1 MWTKPIQFGGVVG
14 GTNVRLDGATFY
26 DGTAYEGRFTG
37 PIIMYGRIYY
47 NLPRSDLNTGGG
59 YACVDLRTG
68 EQLFWQNMT
77 APAFGQL
84 YYYES
89 LNQHGVIPNGYLWR
103 TVGTN
108 WTAYNPLDGNDLFT
122 LTDVPSGTNIYG
134 PNGEILRYVFTY
146 STTRKN
152 GWVGLWNNTAP
163 QALTGTNN
171 ASDFTSTSFNQWRP
185 VGKTV
190 NASNAY
196 TWNATITADLTGDG
210 APTIV
215 RIIPDDMIIGRST
228 NFAGIGTWG
237 TPDPW
242 KMWAISLKPATRG
255 QLLWAKSYPAPS
267 GNQTLTPMVVD
278 PETRVFT
285 MFYRDTLKWEAFS
298 IDTGDSVWTSQPED
312 AWAFYAHTS
321 VVAEGKL
328 FSSGYGT
335 VYCYDLT
342 NGNLLWKY
350 NVPSGLESPYPNYP
364 LSVST
369 IADGKAYVGII
380 EHSASAPYWKGTKT
394 HCLNIT
400 NGQPIWTLAMHG
412 GSTAGGL
419 GAITTAYALADGYFV
434 SINLYDMQ
442 IYSIG
447 KGPSKTTVA
456 VSPKASPQGAKV
468 LLEGTVVD
476 IASGTKQAEQAAR
489 FPNGVPAVSDAS
501 MSKWMEYVYMQK
513 PKPTDVIGVRVHL
526 TAIDP
531 NNNFQDIG
539 YATSNS
545 LGNYAIEWAP
555 PVPGLYTV
563 TATFEGSESYYRSE
577 AGTSFVVSEK
587 AAPEVVTPIPTPTQT
602 ATQPP
607 ITPASPTPIQTP
619 ASPSP
624 TEAVTPPAGAEQT
637 TTYIAIGV
645 AVIVIVTVAAALV
658 LRRRK

>member
-1 MWTKPIQFGGVVG
+1 
-14 GTNVRLDGATFY
+14 
-26 DGTAYEGRFTG
+26 
-37 PIIMYGRIYY
+37 
-47 NLPRSDLNTGGG
+47 
-59 YACVDLRTG
+59 
-68 EQLFWQNMT
+68 
-77 APAFGQL
+77 
-84 YYYES
+84 
-89 LNQHGVIPNGYLWR
+89 
-103 TVGTN
+103 
-108 WTAYNPLDGNDLFT
+108 
-122 LTDVPSGTNIYG
+122 
-134 PNGEILRYVFTY
+134 
-146 STTRKN
+146 
-152 GWVGLWNNTAP
+152 
-163 QALTGTNN
+163 
-171 ASDFTSTSFNQWRP
+171 
-185 VGKTV
+185 
-190 NASNAY
+190 
-196 TWNATITADLTGDG
+196 
-210 APTIV
+210 
-215 RIIPDDMIIGRST
+215 
-228 NFAGIGTWG
+228 
-237 TPDPW
+237 
-242 KMWAISLKPATRG
+242 
-255 QLLWAKSYPAPS
+255 
-267 GNQTLTPMVVD
+267 MVVD

-298 IDTGDSVWTSQPED
+298 IDTGNSVWTSQPED